1 MAHRAGQGERR
12 GDRQSDRQ
20 SDRQDGEPAG
30 GRGDRQEAGHD
41 AAGTAKDLHPRKF
54 DLLNLSLV
62 DVNGGLRPYLNV
74 FLLVHREWSAT
85 TVGLVTT
92 LAGLVGVGLQAPL
105 GAVIDRARDKRLAIV
120 AALMAASAG
129 AVVIAL
135 WPQFWPVLL
144 AFTVL
149 TAAGSSF
156 TPTIA
161 GLTLGIFPKAR
172 LSRRMGRNSAW
183 YRAGNVVIAVLIA
196 LVGYGFPDRAVFFL
210 VPALSFA
217 AAAAVLSIP
226 RDIVGRELAEGVKP
240 KPRSGAA
247 FKVLLDNRPLL
258 VFAASIF
265 LFQLANGPMASLVAQ
280 KISLAHENW
289 SAAITSTTIVA
300 AQAVMLPMAI
310 LVGRFADG
318 WGRKPI
324 LLFAF
329 AMLPVRALLY
339 TVSDDALW
347 LFAVQALEGVST
359 GLYSAIKPLV
369 IADLME
375 DKARYNLASGVVAT
389 VQGVAI
395 ALSNVLAGSLVD
407 ASGFTAAFLVSAG
420 IGLGAALLLT
430 RMPEPSG
437 QRA

>member
-1 MAHRAGQGERR
+1 MAHRVGRDGEPDDDQGVGQGADQEAGQGT
-12 GDRQSDRQ
+12 
-20 SDRQDGEPAG
+20 
-30 GRGDRQEAGHD
+30 GR
-41 AAGTAKDLHPRKF
+41 AAGQGGAASARDLHPRKF
-54 DLLNLSLV
+54 DLLNLTLV

-105 GAVIDRARDKRLAIV
+105 GAVIDRARDKRWAIV
-120 AALMAASAG
+120 AALLAASAG

-183 YRAGNVVIAVLIA
+183 YRGGNVVIAVLIA

-226 RDIVGRELAEGVKP
+226 RDLVGRELAEGVKP

-247 FKVLLDNRPLL
+247 VKVLLGNRPLL
-258 VFAASIF
+258 VFAGSIF

-280 KISLAHENW
+280 KISLAHESW

-339 TVSDDALW
+339 TLSDDAVW

-395 ALSNVLAGSLVD
+395 ALSNVLAGSIVD
-407 ASGFTAAFLVSAG
+407 WRGFTAAFCVSAAIG
-420 IGLGAALLLT
+420 IGAALLLA
-430 RMPEPSG
+430 RMPEPSAE
-437 QRA
+437 RA